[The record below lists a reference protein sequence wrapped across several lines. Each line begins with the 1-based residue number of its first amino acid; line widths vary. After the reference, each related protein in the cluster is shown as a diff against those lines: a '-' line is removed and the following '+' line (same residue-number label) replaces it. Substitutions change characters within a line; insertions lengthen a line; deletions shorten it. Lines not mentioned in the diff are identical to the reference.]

1 MKNIINAKQ
10 FVEVL
15 KTLPNTLILTSHINP
30 DGDGIG
36 SMIAMGMALKKIGK
50 TVHFVLKEPVK
61 DYYQD
66 LPGVCEIQ
74 YQIPKDCPAFALMTF
89 DCSSMDILSLP
100 CGWRDG
106 AKAIVVLD
114 HHLSNQGFGDYHFV
128 RTDCISSCVLAYEA
142 ILALQVTVSP
152 EMATLLYLGL
162 VYDTGRFSYT
172 SDPEAFLTASEL
184 LRAGG
189 DHQAVFNC
197 LYRHNNLKQFRTNA
211 ELISQIEEFYDGK
224 LLVLEIGK
232 KYENQID
239 LEETEN
245 LINQIADIRDL
256 EIVVVFKYMHEE
268 LTKLCFRSRG
278 THSVSDIALSFGG
291 GGHRCASGASAKMNL
306 LEAREMVLKKIHA
319 LCL

>member
-1 MKNIINAKQ
+1 MKNIIDAAQ

-15 KTLPNTLILTSHINP
+15 KVLPDTLILTSHINP

-36 SMIAMGMALKKIGK
+36 SMVAMGMALRQIGK
-50 TVHFVLKEPVK
+50 AVHYVLKEPVK
-61 DYYQD
+61 DYYQQ
-66 LPGVCEIQ
+66 LPGVSEIQ
-74 YQIPKDCPAFALMTF
+74 YQFPKDCQDFALMTF

-100 CGWRDG
+100 NGWKDRV
-106 AKAIVVLD
+106 KTIVVLD
-114 HHLSNQGFGDYHFV
+114 HHLSNHGFGDYHFV
-128 RTDCISSCVLAYEA
+128 RTDCISSCVLTYEA
-142 ILALQVTVSP
+142 VLALGVKLTR
-152 EMATLLYLGL
+152 EMATLMYLGL

-172 SDPEAFLTASEL
+172 SDPDAFSVAAEL

-197 LYRHNNLKQFRTNA
+197 LYRHNDLKQYRTNSQ
-211 ELISQIEEFYDGK
+211 LISQIEEFYDGR
-224 LLVLEIGK
+224 LLVLEIGEQ
-232 KYENQID
+232 YLNLID

-256 EIVVVFKYMHEE
+256 EIVVVFKYMNQQ

-291 GGHRCASGASAKMNL
+291 GGHRCASGASANMDLASARQKV
-306 LEAREMVLKKIHA
+306 LEKIHA
-319 LCL
+319 LNL